1 MTHIKHTLINKK
13 HVECSYFDHL
23 IHISDIHVRPLERHN
38 EYTLVFQRLN
48 DYVKKQSKKKNLA
61 VAITGDVFDNKTV
74 FKPETFYVVKKFIK
88 DLAATCPVFI
98 INGNHD
104 MLESN
109 TQRMDALTPT
119 VADIKNVHYFS
130 LSGTYTVN
138 EDYLFSVL
146 SLQDTTESTIKDTIK
161 NIRTASKEHKERKV
175 IGMYHG
181 TLQNVLNIEVEKKL
195 LSTSDFDYCDIML

>member
-74 FKPETFYVVKKFIK
+74 FKPETF
-88 DLAATCPVFI
+88 
-98 INGNHD
+98 
-104 MLESN
+104 MLSKSSSK
-109 TQRMDALTPT
+109 TLQQTAPC
-119 VADIKNVHYFS
+119 S
-130 LSGTYTVN
+130 LSTATTICSN
-138 EDYLFSVL
+138 PTL
-146 SLQDTTESTIKDTIK
+146 SAWMHLHLQ
-161 NIRTASKEHKERKV
+161 
-175 IGMYHG
+175 
-181 TLQNVLNIEVEKKL
+181 
-195 LSTSDFDYCDIML
+195 